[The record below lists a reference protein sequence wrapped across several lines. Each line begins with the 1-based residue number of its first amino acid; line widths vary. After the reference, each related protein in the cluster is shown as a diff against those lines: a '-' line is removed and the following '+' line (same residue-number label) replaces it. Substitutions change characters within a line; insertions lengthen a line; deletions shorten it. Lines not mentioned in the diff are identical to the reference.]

1 MIPTP
6 KQRFQQGQGSIV
18 NHNALVQSPQF
29 ETSTDAAMLEYA
41 DQLSRM
47 RTGDVN
53 MAAAAGF
60 KLAGA
65 YEFLT
70 VLKDLGSRPSAPSK
84 PVPDN
89 LEP

>member
-6 KQRFQQGQGSIV
+6 KQKFQSSSLLTQSHQK
-18 NHNALVQSPQF
+18 LVASAEF
-29 ETSTDAAMLEYA
+29 EVSVDAAMLEYA

-70 VLKDLGSRPSAPSK
+70 VLKDLGSRPPAPTK